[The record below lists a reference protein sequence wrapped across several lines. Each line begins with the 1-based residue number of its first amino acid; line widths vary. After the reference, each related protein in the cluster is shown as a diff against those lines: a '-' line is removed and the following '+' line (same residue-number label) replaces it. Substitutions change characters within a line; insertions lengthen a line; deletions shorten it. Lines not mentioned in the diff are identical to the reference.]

1 MKRNILLAVT
11 LLIVVAG
18 AAQKK
23 YDATWE
29 SINSRPIP
37 AWFTNAKFGIFIHW
51 GLYSVPSWAPV
62 DKDLD
67 VYSKY
72 AEWYWKRLV
81 DDTGRVGQAFRAY
94 HKKAYGDKFQY
105 ADFAGSFKAELFK
118 PEQWA
123 GLFAAS
129 GARYVVLTSKHH
141 EGFTLWPS
149 KESWNWNAVDV
160 GPHRDLL
167 GDLTAAVK
175 TKGLRMGYYYSL
187 YEWYN
192 PLYKADINKYVDEHM
207 MPQMKDLIS
216 RYKPDIFWTDGEWD
230 HPSAVWKSTQFLS
243 WLYNES
249 PVRGEVVVNDRWGKE
264 TRSKDGGF
272 YTTEYDQVHDANSK
286 ETKISHPWEECRGIG
301 SSFGL
306 NRNEGLEEYNSSEQL
321 VHTLIEKVA
330 KGGNLLL
337 DIGPAADGSIP
348 GLMQQRLIDIG
359 DWLKVNG
366 EAIYN
371 TRTWDAAPAHTESNP
386 YYFTRKGNDLYVI
399 CTRFPE
405 KELLISGL
413 KKPGAVRLMG
423 FQGTLKSSYKGSL
436 LKITPPAVTPA
447 NNPCKYAWVFKVGD
461 CLNLGSDNPPES
473 RFNPA
478 ARSVGSRTKS

>member
-1 MKRNILLAVT
+1 MKKHTFFLASFIFCINYFT
-11 LLIVVAG
+11 M
-18 AAQKK
+18 AQKK
-23 YDATWE
+23 YDSTWE
-29 SINSRPIP
+29 SINSRPVP
-37 AWFTNAKFGIFIHW
+37 AWFENAKFGIFIHW

-81 DDTGRVGQAFRAY
+81 DDSGRVGQAFRAY
-94 HKKAYGDKFQY
+94 HKRTYGDKFQY
-105 ADFAGSFKAELFK
+105 ADFAGSFKAELFN
-118 PEQWA
+118 PSQWA
-123 GLFAAS
+123 DLFAAS

-149 KESWNWNAVDV
+149 KEAWNWNAMDV

-175 TKGLRMGYYYSL
+175 NKGIRMGYYYSL

-192 PLYKADINKYVDEHM
+192 PLYKTDVNRYVDEHM
-207 MPQMKDLIS
+207 MPQMKDLVN

-230 HPSAVWKSTQFLS
+230 HPSSVWKSTQFLS

-249 PVRGEVVVNDRWGKE
+249 AVKDEVVVNDRWGKE
-264 TRSKDGGF
+264 TRSKDGGI
-272 YTTEYDQVHDANSK
+272 YTTEYDLVHNNNSK
-286 ETKISHPWEECRGIG
+286 NSKISHPWEECRGIG

-306 NRNEGLEEYNSSEQL
+306 NRNEGLEQYNSSEQL
-321 VHTLIEKVA
+321 VHVLVEKVA
-330 KGGNLLL
+330 RGGNLLL

-348 GLMQQRLIDIG
+348 GLMQQRLTDIG

-371 TRTWDAAPAHTESNP
+371 TRSWDGAPAYGGDNTV
-386 YYFTRKGNDLYVI
+386 YYTQKNHDLYVI

-405 KELLISGL
+405 KEIVVKLA
-413 KKPGAVRLMG
+413 KKPGAA
-423 FQGTLKSSYKGSL
+423 SL
-436 LKITPPAVTPA
+436 LGFKGAVRSNYKNGQLTLIPPAVSPA
-447 NNPCKYAWVFKVGD
+447 SNPCKYAWVFR
-461 CLNLGSDNPPES
+461 LENAL
-473 RFNPA
+473 
-478 ARSVGSRTKS
+478 

>member
-1 MKRNILLAVT
+1 MYSLAVT
-11 LLIVVAG
+11 
-18 AAQKK
+18 AQKR
-23 YDATWE
+23 YEPNWA

-37 AWFTNAKFGIFIHW
+37 GWFTDAKFGIFIHW

-62 DKDLD
+62 DKELN

-94 HKKAYGDKFQY
+94 HKRTYGDKFQY
-105 ADFAGSFKAELFK
+105 ADFAGSFKAELFN
-118 PEQWA
+118 PQQWA
-123 GLFAAS
+123 ELFAAS

-167 GDLTAAVK
+167 GDLTTAVK
-175 TKGLRMGYYYSL
+175 DKGLHMGYYYSL
-187 YEWYN
+187 YEWFN
-192 PLYKADINKYVDEHM
+192 PLYKSDVNKYVDEHM
-207 MPQMKDLIS
+207 MPQMKDLVT
-216 RYKPDIFWTDGEWD
+216 RYKPDIFWTDGEWE
-230 HPSAVWKSTQFLS
+230 HPSDVWKSTQFLS

-249 PVRGEVVVNDRWGKE
+249 PVKGEVVVNDRWGKE
-264 TRSKDGGF
+264 TRSKDGGI
-272 YTTEYDQVHDANSK
+272 YTTEYDLVHDANSK
-286 ETKISHPWEECRGIG
+286 ETKITHPWEECRGIG

-306 NRNEGLEEYNSSEQL
+306 NRNEGLEEYNTSEQL

-348 GLMQQRLIDIG
+348 GLMQQRLMDIG

-371 TRTWDAAPAHTESNP
+371 TQTWKGAPVYSETNP
-386 YYFTRKGNDLYVI
+386 CYFTRKGNDLYVI

-405 KELLISGL
+405 KELVIGNV

-423 FQGTLKSSYKGSL
+423 FKGTVKSGYAGGQ
-436 LKITPPAVTPA
+436 LKISSPAVTPA
-447 NNPCKYAWVFKVGD
+447 NNPCKYAWVFKLEN
-461 CLNLGSDNPPES
+461 CLEP
-473 RFNPA
+473 
-478 ARSVGSRTKS
+478 